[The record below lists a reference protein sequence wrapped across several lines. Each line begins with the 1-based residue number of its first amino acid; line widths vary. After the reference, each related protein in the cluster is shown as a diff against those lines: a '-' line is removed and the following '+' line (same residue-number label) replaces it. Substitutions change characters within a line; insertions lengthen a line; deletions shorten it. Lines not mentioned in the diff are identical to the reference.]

1 MSIAVSVG
9 DNCMRRTWLLVLWA
23 FLMLLVSRSP
33 ADELTGDGRISYS
46 EDIRPILAENCFY
59 CHGQDPNKR
68 MADLQLNTHAGQ
80 QDSGVIIPGD
90 PDSSELIRRILST
103 DEFEKMP
110 PADSNRSLTAAQKEL
125 LVRWVKQD
133 AVFEDHWAFQEL
145 KRPAVPA
152 VNDSTRIRNPIDAF
166 VQVKLKERGLKPSP
180 PAPFQVL
187 ARRVSLDL
195 TGLSMASHQPVLDV
209 GDQSHESYESL
220 VERLLASP
228 HYGERMALPWLDAAR
243 YADSNGFQQ
252 DGDTFQWYWRDWVV
266 RALNK
271 NMPFDQFIT
280 EQLAGDLL
288 PDPSQDQK
296 IATAF
301 LRNHMLNGE
310 AGAIPEEQRF
320 NILAD
325 RVNTVAT
332 GLLGL
337 TMGCAQCHDH
347 KYDPITMDDFY
358 SMMDAFNN
366 IPEDGVVGIVPF
378 RIRVAEPLLELV
390 SPEQEAFLATCEE
403 RTDRIKQEHRNVEAE
418 ADSYLQAWLLSITN
432 DESFPHADIRHI
444 ASIQKDI
451 KRKQLNRRLIQ
462 YFIDEVA
469 PKQPDSYIEEFI
481 LLEAELERYRIEEIP
496 RVMVMEESK
505 PRDAFIHERGSY
517 EALGKQVSFHTP
529 EFLPQPPVETP
540 KNRLGL
546 AQWLVSDENPL
557 TARVIANRQWQ
568 LFFGEGL
575 VKTSEDF
582 GVQSDPPVHPELLD
596 WLAFEFRES
605 GWNLKYLHRLIVTSE
620 TYRQSSCLTPELLEK
635 DPENRLYARA
645 SRFRLASQLIRDQ
658 ALAASG
664 LLNRRVGGKPVYP
677 YQQSNVWDT
686 LSITKERSFDYPL
699 SQGDDLY
706 RRSLYTFWR
715 RTVAPDNMFDI
726 ATRSECQ
733 VRVSTTNTP
742 LHALVTLN
750 DPTYVEAA
758 RVLAERVMHAMPND
772 TAEQLS
778 LAFKLLLF
786 REPASYELD
795 SLSETTNSHA
805 QEYDENQQEA
815 IKLLSVGASPRDEQL
830 DQVKHAAMTATC
842 LTLLNLDE
850 TLTRE

>member
-1 MSIAVSVG
+1 MNFAIGVFN
-9 DNCMRRTWLLVLWA
+9 NCLTRKTAIVLCGLFGLLMPQVHA
-23 FLMLLVSRSP
+23 DPANRS
-33 ADELTGDGRISYS
+33 DVISYS
-46 EDIRPILAENCFY
+46 TDIRPILSENCFY
-59 CHGQDPNKR
+59 CHGQDSNKR
-68 MADLQLNTHAGQ
+68 MADLQLDTQASQ
-80 QDSGVIIPGD
+80 EESGMIVPGD
-90 PDSSELIRRILST
+90 PDSSEMIRRILST
-103 DEFEKMP
+103 DDSELMP
-110 PADSNRSLTAAQKEL
+110 PADSSRSLTAEQKEL
-125 LVRWVKQD
+125 LVRWVQQG

-145 KRPAVPA
+145 KRPPVPP
-152 VNDSTRIRNPIDAF
+152 VDSASRIRNPIDAF
-166 VQVKLKERGLKPSP
+166 IQAKLTERGLKPSP
-180 PAPFQVL
+180 PAPFETL

-195 TGLSMASHQPVLDV
+195 TGLPVSHV
-209 GDQSHESYESL
+209 QSDGNVDAQAGEAYDSL
-220 VERLLASP
+220 VEQLLASP

-266 RALNK
+266 RALNA
-271 NMPFDQFIT
+271 NMPFDQFVT
-280 EQLAGDLL
+280 EQIAGDML
-288 PDPSQDQK
+288 PGASQDQK

-332 GLLGL
+332 SLLGL

-378 RIRVAEPLLELV
+378 RIRVAEPLLELI
-390 SPEQEAFLATCEE
+390 SPEQEALLATSEE
-403 RTDRIKQEHRNVEAE
+403 RVERIKHEHPDVEAE
-418 ADSYLQAWLLSITN
+418 ADTYLQAWLVSIAD

-451 KRKQLNRRLIQ
+451 NRKNLNRRLIQ

-469 PKQPDSYIEEFI
+469 PKRPDSYIEEYI

-529 EFLPQPPVETP
+529 EFLPQPPAETP

-557 TARVIANRQWQ
+557 TARVIVNRQWQ

-605 GWNLKYLHRLIVTSE
+605 GWSMRHLHRLIVTSE
-620 TYRQSSCLTPELLEK
+620 TYRQSSRLTPELFEK

-677 YQQSNVWDT
+677 YQQSNVWDA

-715 RTVAPDNMFDI
+715 RTVAPDNLFDI

-758 RVLAERVMHAMPND
+758 RVLAERVMHATPND
-772 TAEQLS
+772 TIEQLS
-778 LAFKLLLF
+778 LAFKILLF

-795 SLSETTNSHA
+795 ALSETTYSHA
-805 QEYDENQQEA
+805 QEYEHNQPEA
-815 IKLLSVGASPRDEQL
+815 IKLLNVGASPRDEEL